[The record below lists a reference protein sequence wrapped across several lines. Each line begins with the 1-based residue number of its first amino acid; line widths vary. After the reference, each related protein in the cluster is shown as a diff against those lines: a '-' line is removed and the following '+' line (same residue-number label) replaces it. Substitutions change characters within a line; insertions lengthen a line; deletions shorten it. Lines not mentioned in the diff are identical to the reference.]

1 MPKLKTNKSISKRFR
16 ITKNGKVLRGQSF
29 TSHLR
34 VRKSSKHK
42 RALSGTVTTFETYA
56 KKIRTA
62 VGIRTKKATKGPQKS
77 EK

>member
-1 MPKLKTNKSISKRFR
+1 MPKVKTNKSITKRFK

-56 KKIRTA
+56 KRIRMA
-62 VGIRTKKATKGPQKS
+62 MGVKKRTKKTYES
-77 EK
+77 